1 MPLSSLAL
9 PSQKFGAGAQG
20 QQACCK
26 SRGPGWLVPVPLVCS
41 CVLVCIGTFTFFFFF
56 FPLAHS
62 CPTSLGASEATG
74 REMPAVWQGVFFT
87 SWCVF
92 PQPEGELRSNK
103 GQ

>member
-1 MPLSSLAL
+1 MHRGNKLATRAEVL
-9 PSQKFGAGAQG
+9 AGL
-20 QQACCK
+20 C
-26 SRGPGWLVPVPLVCS
+26 LFLLPVPMSLYALGLS
-41 CVLVCIGTFTFFFFF
+41 LFFFLFF

-62 CPTSLGASEATG
+62 CPASLGASEATG
-74 REMPAVWQGVFFT
+74 REMPAVWQGERT